1 MNWTKEKSRTEQIIH
16 CKHWLRQN
24 IPTTFGLPATRLLL
38 EDLDGVPVL
47 HVQTLG
53 GVALV
58 DPRAVER
65 EANGLLR
72 QARPLAVSSHQLL
85 QGGVLL
91 DLELDDIAILAHY
104 LQNIFPNWYK

>member
-1 MNWTKEKSRTEQIIH
+1 MLGSRSSIAN
-16 CKHWLRQN
+16 N
-24 IPTTFGLPATRLLL
+24 IPTTFGISASRLLL

-53 GVALV
+53 RVALV
-58 DPRAVER
+58 DPRPVER
-65 EANGLLR
+65 EADGLLR
-72 QARPLAVSSHQLL
+72 QARPLAVCSHQLL

-104 LQNIFPNWYK
+104 LENIYHNYDIK